1 MLSTLGLLA
10 IAVITVWTSPV
21 TRHSDTPLDT
31 QAARA
36 DTPLDTQVARADTPL
51 DTQVA
56 RADTPLDTADTQLE
70 TYLRKYGYLGLQ
82 RDNRTSLETAVR

>member
-10 IAVITVWTSPV
+10 IAVTTVWTSPV
-21 TRHSDTPLDT
+21 TRHS
-31 QAARA
+31 
-36 DTPLDTQVARADTPL
+36 DTPL

>member
-10 IAVITVWTSPV
+10 IAVTTVWTSPV

-31 QAARA
+31 Q
-36 DTPLDTQVARADTPL
+36 VARADPPL

>member
-10 IAVITVWTSPV
+10 IAVTIVWTSPV
-21 TRHSDTPLDT
+21 TRHS
-31 QAARA
+31 
-36 DTPLDTQVARADTPL
+36 DTPL

>member
-10 IAVITVWTSPV
+10 IAVTTVWTSPV
-21 TRHSDTPLDT
+21 TRHS
-31 QAARA
+31 
-36 DTPLDTQVARADTPL
+36 DTPL

-82 RDNRTSLETAVR
+82 RDNHTSLETAVR

>member
-1 MLSTLGLLA
+1 MLSTLELLA
-10 IAVITVWTSPV
+10 IAVTTVWTSPV
-21 TRHSDTPLDT
+21 TRHSDP
-31 QAARA
+31 
-36 DTPLDTQVARADTPL
+36 PL

-56 RADTPLDTADTQLE
+56 RADTPLDTADSQLE

>member
-1 MLSTLGLLA
+1 MLSTLELLA
-10 IAVITVWTSPV
+10 IAVTTVWTSPV

-31 QAARA
+31 
-36 DTPLDTQVARADTPL
+36 
-51 DTQVA
+51 
-56 RADTPLDTADTQLE
+56 ADTPLDTADTQLE

>member
-21 TRHSDTPLDT
+21 TRHS
-31 QAARA
+31 
-36 DTPLDTQVARADTPL
+36 DTPL

>member
-10 IAVITVWTSPV
+10 IAVTTVWTSPV
-21 TRHSDTPLDT
+21 TRHSDPPLDT
-31 QAARA
+31 
-36 DTPLDTQVARADTPL
+36 
-51 DTQVA
+51 
-56 RADTPLDTADTQLE
+56 ADTPLDTADSQLE

>member
-1 MLSTLGLLA
+1 MLSTLELLA
-10 IAVITVWTSPV
+10 IAVTTVWTSPV

-31 QAARA
+31 
-36 DTPLDTQVARADTPL
+36 
-51 DTQVA
+51 
-56 RADTPLDTADTQLE
+56 ADTPLDTADSQLE

>member
-1 MLSTLGLLA
+1 MLSTLELLA
-10 IAVITVWTSPV
+10 IAVTTVWTSPV

-31 QAARA
+31 A
-36 DTPLDTQVARADTPL
+36 DP
-51 DTQVA
+51 
-56 RADTPLDTADTQLE
+56 PLDTADPLLDTADSQLE